1 MAMLTSRIAGYR
13 WIYRM
18 NIMTDKPDDEDTHST
33 EESSDKAIAEELAG
47 RLRKDFGLDMR
58 HPVGLHWLTAC
69 VREIRGR

>member
-1 MAMLTSRIAGYR
+1 
-13 WIYRM
+13 
-18 NIMTDKPDDEDTHST
+18 MTDKPDDEDTHST